1 MNVLRNSFRA
11 SLGLG
16 ISALALVSAG
26 SASAQEAEA
35 DGASS
40 TDIVVTARK
49 TDEKLSDVP
58 LAIAAVTAQQLEE
71 IGARGLEEVSR
82 LTPGFTFERTIGT
95 LAQPVM
101 RGQAQTRIT
110 SPVQNVATFFNGV
123 YLQRS
128 YQVDSD
134 LLDIDRVEVV
144 KGPQSALFGR
154 NAFSG
159 AVSIV
164 TRKPDFDEVRARFE
178 GTIGN
183 HDRREVRGSVSVPL
197 GGIAAVSLAGSL
209 ADFDGTWRNDLTASA
224 ALSGPALR
232 TEGNLNGYE
241 NRSLLAQIAIKP
253 ADGVRIDAFWSH
265 RKIAIESAP
274 TYQLSSTLA
283 IRAGN
288 TMNCGAFVAPLSP
301 ARNGANAFFCGALP
315 VMPPIAAGE
324 TRPAGILVD
333 RRSYGQDG
341 KSDVAGATV
350 AVDLSDAISLTY
362 QFGYTKADATN
373 VATLSGDPVNGSVFP
388 FFLGQVLFD
397 ARGNGTIKSF
407 THELRAAYE
416 SGPLRVMFGGL
427 AGTVDDFS
435 FGGTAF
441 LLPNTTTDPL
451 ANITTPLSG
460 YGATQ
465 RDERNRA
472 IFGLIS
478 VEPVEGLRISAEG
491 RQSWERITQ
500 QGVSAAGVL
509 IGTQFRKEFSV
520 FTPRFTLDYKPV
532 DNLLI
537 YASAAKG
544 AKVGGFNVPTATNPL
559 TADQQVFLPETN
571 WTYELGFKAQLFD
584 RLLAIEGAVYHTDW
598 TNLQGNQSVNL
609 GQPAIIRNLAGAKID
624 GFELSGVLR
633 PSKALTLTAGLAY
646 ANSRFAAGTVDD
658 TIPRALCASLA
669 TCPTTGV
676 YSSNITD
683 RVVPRAPKLQF
694 TAGATYRQPIGSLL
708 GKETEIV
715 ARADFSHTG
724 KTYTDN
730 TNTAFVGA
738 RDLVD
743 ASIGLS
749 NETWSLRFWAKNLF
763 DKQYVSYSF
772 TAFAGSGAGSGV
784 TYGVLL
790 GDRRTLG
797 ATLSFNF

>member
-1 MNVLRNSFRA
+1 MNVKRSSYRA
-11 SLGLG
+11 SLGMG

-26 SASAQEAEA
+26 SASAQEADG
-35 DGASS
+35 DGASA

-49 TDEKLSDVP
+49 TDEKIADVP
-58 LAIAAVTAQQLEE
+58 LAIAAVTGAQLKE

-95 LAQPVM
+95 LAQPVI
-101 RGQAQTRIT
+101 RGQAQTRVT
-110 SPVQNVATFFNGV
+110 NPVQNVATFFNGV

-164 TRKPDFDEVRARFE
+164 TRKPDFDEVQARFE
-178 GTIGN
+178 GTVGN
-183 HDRREVRGSVSVPL
+183 RDRREVRGSVSVPL
-197 GGIAAVSLAGSL
+197 GGMAAISLAGSL

-224 ALSGPALR
+224 ALSGPALK
-232 TEGNLNGYE
+232 TKGNLNGYE
-241 NRSLLAQIAIKP
+241 NRSLLSQIAIKP
-253 ADGVRIDAFWSH
+253 ADSIRVDAFWSH

-274 TYQLSSTLA
+274 TYQLSSTFA

-288 TMNCGAFVAPLSP
+288 AMNCGAFVAPLSS
-301 ARNGANAFFCGALP
+301 ARNGANALFCGALP
-315 VMPPIAAGE
+315 VMPGLGVGE

-350 AVDLSDAISLTY
+350 AVDLSDEISLTY

-373 VATLSGDPVNGSVFP
+373 VATLSGDPVNGSAFP

-397 ARGNGTIKSF
+397 SRGNGSIKSF
-407 THELRAAYE
+407 THELRATYA
-416 SGPLRVMFGGL
+416 SGPLRVMIGGL

-451 ANITTPLSG
+451 ANITTALSG

-500 QGVSAAGVL
+500 QGVSAAGAL
-509 IGTQFRKEFSV
+509 IGTQFRKEFPV
-520 FTPRFTLDYKPV
+520 FTPRFTLDYKPGKNV
-532 DNLLI
+532 LI

-544 AKVGGFNVPTATNPL
+544 AKAGGFNVPTATNPL
-559 TADQQVFLPETN
+559 NADQQIFLPETN

-584 RLLAIEGAVYHTDW
+584 RLMAVEGAVYHTDW
-598 TNLQGNQSVNL
+598 TNLQGNQAVNL
-609 GQPAIIRNLAGAKID
+609 GQPAIIRNLAGANVD

-633 PSKALTLTAGLAY
+633 PSKALTLTAGFAY
-646 ANSRFAAGTVDD
+646 ANSRFEAGTVDD

-669 TCPTTGV
+669 ACPTTEI
-676 YSSNITD
+676 YSANIAG
-683 RVVPRAPKLQF
+683 RAIPRAPKQQF
-694 TAGATYRQPIGSLL
+694 TAGATFRQPIGSLQ

-724 KTYTDN
+724 KAYTDN

-749 NETWSLRFWAKNLF
+749 NETWSLRFWVKNLF
-763 DKQYVSYSF
+763 DKQYVSYAF
-772 TAFAGSGAGSGV
+772 TTFAGSGAGSGV

-797 ATLSFNF
+797 ATLSVNF